1 MTENPFYPVQLPIEC
16 SEISSILV
24 DPSWRKSP
32 SHWQKS
38 SNTAYIGSN
47 IYSKMKLTLT
57 LWEIC
62 TVDTTSKS
70 YANMTSKSAYIMTS
84 TDMTSMSV
92 YDVKVNQRDTIALL
106 RRYVVSLC
114 FKPPCGPLNLAIN
127 RFLYIHQ
134 VPKCL
139 AVFPTPYRRLTAS
152 FRTNGSAVAEK
163 NGNGQTNK
171 HWEI

>member
-1 MTENPFYPVQLPIEC
+1 MVSVFPWYYNNPRISSPLILPRPVKTVSRSFPVTENPFYPVQLPIEC

-84 TDMTSMSV
+84 IDMTSMSGYMTSKWINV
-92 YDVKVNQRDTIALL
+92 TPLHCC
-106 RRYVVSLC
+106 VVMSFLSVSN
-114 FKPPCGPLNLAIN
+114 PLVGPLIL
-127 RFLYIHQ
+127 R
-134 VPKCL
+134 
-139 AVFPTPYRRLTAS
+139 
-152 FRTNGSAVAEK
+152 
-163 NGNGQTNK
+163 
-171 HWEI
+171 